1 MLNKI
6 YTSTL
11 LVGSR
16 RLACGIFT
24 CFVWWMD
31 YCITAQLLLLCKS
44 AHKNI
49 KQEFVFCVKVLFC
62 LSD

>member
-1 MLNKI
+1 MLSKI

-24 CFVWWMD
+24 CIVRWMD
-31 YCITAQLLLLCKS
+31 YCITALLLCKS

-49 KQEFVFCVKVLFC
+49 KHEFVFCVKVLFC